1 MDSVLSLS
9 PADVMGALLVLT
21 LGVMVVLLSLRMD
34 GGSRPSP
41 LKRMI
46 ARAGGKLDISA
57 DPLLDES
64 LASAARTCKGCEN
77 QEQCEFLLAENF
89 DGEIP
94 EYCPNRH
101 LIRSLTERPA

>member
-9 PADVMGALLVLT
+9 LADAMGALLVLT

-34 GGSRPSP
+34 GDSRPPP

-46 ARAGGKLDISA
+46 GRAGGKLDTSA
-57 DPLLDES
+57 DPLLGAS
-64 LASAARTCKGCEN
+64 LATAARICKGCEN
-77 QEQCEFLLAENF
+77 LERCEFLLAENF

-94 EYCPNRH
+94 DYCPNRRWF
-101 LIRSLTERPA
+101 RSLTERPA